1 MSKKNRTH
9 EQFMEKFYEKNSN
22 ANNIEILE
30 EYVGCKIPIKC
41 KCKICG
47 YMWLPTPSNLL
58 QNTKCPICSRK
69 KMGDNKRKTHKQF
82 IKEFYE
88 KNSNAEN
95 IEILE
100 EYKGSNIKIKC
111 KCKIDKYEWY
121 VTPHD
126 LLEGYGCA
134 KCNGNAKK
142 THKEF
147 LNELK
152 QTHPNIEVLEEYK
165 GALKKIKFKC
175 KIDGYIWETTPN
187 SLLNNNNGCPKCN
200 MSKGEKRIVQ
210 YFENNNIEYIWQ
222 FFSNDLIGVNGGFL
236 LYDFYLPKYD
246 LLIEYQGNYHDG
258 TVNKKIQSDEKF
270 NRQQEHDKRK
280 KEYANNNNIQLLE
293 IWYWDF
299 DNIEEILD
307 KILKLK

>member
-9 EQFMEKFYEKNSN
+9 EQFMEK
-22 ANNIEILE
+22 
-30 EYVGCKIPIKC
+30 
-41 KCKICG
+41 
-47 YMWLPTPSNLL
+47 
-58 QNTKCPICSRK
+58 
-69 KMGDNKRKTHKQF
+69 
-82 IKEFYE
+82 FYE

-175 KIDGYIWETTPN
+175 KIDKYIWETTPS

-200 MSKGEKRIVQ
+200 MSKGEKRIIQ
-210 YFENNNIEYIWQ
+210 YFEDNNIEYIWQ
-222 FFSNDLIGVNGGFL
+222 KLFNNLIGINNGSL
-236 LYDFYLPKYD
+236 SYDFYLPKYN
-246 LLIEYQGNYHDG
+246 LLIEYQGQYHDHSVPNQ
-258 TVNKKIQSDEKF
+258 TDFKF
-270 NRQQEHDKRK
+270 AIQQEHDKRK
-280 KEYANNNNIQLLE
+280 REYAKENNIQLLE

-299 DNIEEILD
+299 NNIEEILD
-307 KILKLK
+307 KILKEK